1 MQTAPG
7 YHALCCSRTPG
18 GRASA
23 VVYLTSR
30 PATPRPFLA
39 QLTAAAELV
48 TDQLCA
54 ARARS

>member
-1 MQTAPG
+1 V
-7 YHALCCSRTPG
+7 LPG

-30 PATPRPFLA
+30 PDVAKPFLA
-39 QLTAAAELV
+39 QLKAADKVV

-54 ARARS
+54 ARS